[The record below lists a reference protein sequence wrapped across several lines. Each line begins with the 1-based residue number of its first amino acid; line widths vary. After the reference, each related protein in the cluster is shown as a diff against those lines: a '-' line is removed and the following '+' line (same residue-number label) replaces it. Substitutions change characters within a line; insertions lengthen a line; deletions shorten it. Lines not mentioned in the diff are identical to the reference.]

1 MKCTVRHAESSSPLT
16 KWSAAL
22 LAAGLCLIPAMVG
35 AAETGEPARI
45 LPGRQ
50 ADGSVRLHNQT
61 VIRPAGVEVGLGDFP
76 VNVDVDPSGRYAA
89 VLEAGAGPHQVQ
101 IVDIGTHKILS
112 HAAIPEAFGGIAFSP
127 DGRSVACSGAS
138 SEQVYYFPFDEGLL
152 GGPRALRVGADTDRG
167 VVSGVAF
174 DPARPLLAVARLF
187 DNDVT
192 CLDVR
197 TGAVVW
203 RARLGPP
210 TPTSWKAAKEQV
222 SPNDIGRAPGLAR
235 GDEPY
240 RLVWDAGRGRIYASL
255 WGRSEVAV
263 IDARDGRVVA
273 RWACGLHPNELALS
287 RDGRLFV
294 SNGGLNTVSVLS
306 TVDGRC
312 LETLSSSFDS
322 SDLPGATPDSLALSP
337 DGWRLYVANA
347 YNDDVAVFDVTKSGS
362 SRPLG
367 FIPAG
372 WFPSCV
378 RITPNGGHLLVL
390 NARGVEARAN
400 GGSGPVH
407 FPAIKTLYPGSLEI
421 VNIPAGD
428 DFARTLAAW
437 TETVRL
443 GRPEPVVT
451 REKGNPVPADV
462 GGSSPIKYVIY
473 VIKENRTYDQVFGDI
488 REGNGDPALCLFPE
502 RVTPNQHALARQFV
516 LLDNFYANA
525 EVSPS
530 GHEWSM
536 GAYASEFVEKTWPV
550 EYGHWTTKIPYP
562 AEGNFA
568 AAVPGTGYLWNSAE
582 KAGVSYR
589 SYGEFAV
596 LSGNPK
602 PPFVSNIPALKGHM
616 DPLYHPWDVRY
627 RDVDRAAQFIS
638 ELHGFE
644 KTGDM
649 PRLQV
654 LRLPQDHTAGA
665 AAGDWTP
672 TAMVADND
680 LAVGQ
685 LVEAVSRSRFWPQ
698 TAIFIVEDDA
708 QNGPDHVDA
717 HRTTA
722 LVISPYT
729 RRAAVD
735 STPYTTCSMLRT
747 MELILGLPPMTQFD
761 AAATPMWA
769 SFTSKPDVRPFEAQP
784 ETVDMNARNPKG
796 TADARLSAT
805 FDFSHEDAVDD
816 VTLNRVVWASVRG
829 PKSVMPAPRHAAFV
843 REITTGQGDGDDE

>member
-1 MKCTVRHAESSSPLT
+1 MNRTFRPNPSRSPLIRL
-16 KWSAAL
+16 SIL
-22 LAAGLCLIPAMVG
+22 LAVCSPGVAVARAGTP
-35 AAETGEPARI
+35 I

-50 ADGSVRLHNQT
+50 ANGFERLHNQT
-61 VIRPAGVEVGLGDFP
+61 MIRPAGVQVPLGDFP
-76 VNVDVDPSGRYAA
+76 VNVDVDASGRYAA
-89 VLEAGAGPHQVQ
+89 VLEAGAGPHGVE
-101 IVDIGTHKILS
+101 IVDIASHKVVS
-112 HAAIPEAFGGIAFSP
+112 HVTIDEGFGGIAFAP
-127 DGRSVACSGAS
+127 DGRSVVCSGGS
-138 SEQVYYFPFDEGLL
+138 SEQVYRFPVDDGVL
-152 GGPRALRVGADTDRG
+152 GGPSALRVGADTDRG
-167 VVSGVAF
+167 VVSGVTF
-174 DPARPLLAVARLF
+174 SPDGGLLAVARLF

-192 CLDVR
+192 CLNAR

-210 TPTSWKAAKEQV
+210 TRTAWVTSKESV
-222 SPNDIGRAPGLAR
+222 SPNDVGRAPGLAE

-240 RLVWDAGRGRIYASL
+240 RLVWDAARGRIYASL

-263 IDARDGRVVA
+263 IDAKDGRVVA

-294 SNGGLNTVSVLS
+294 SNGGLNSVSVLS
-306 TVDGRC
+306 ANDGHC

-322 SDLPGATPDSLALSP
+322 RDLPGATPDSLALSA
-337 DGWRLYVANA
+337 DGKRLYVANA
-347 YNDDVAVFDVTKSGS
+347 YNDDVAVFDVSKSGS

-367 FIPAG
+367 FVPTG

-378 RITPNGGHLLVL
+378 RLTPDDRRLLVL
-390 NARGVEARAN
+390 NARGVEAKAN
-400 GGSGPVH
+400 GRSDPLH
-407 FPAIKTLYPGSLEI
+407 YPAIKTLYPGTLQIVSLPDE
-421 VNIPAGD
+421 D
-428 DFARTLAAW
+428 DLPRALATW
-437 TETVRL
+437 TETVRE

-451 REKGNPVPADV
+451 RAAGNPVPAEV
-462 GGSSPIKYVIY
+462 GGASPIRYVIY

-488 REGNGDPALCLFPE
+488 REGNGDPALCLFPDK
-502 RVTPNQHALARQFV
+502 VTPNQHALARQFV

-550 EYGHWTTKIPYP
+550 DYKSWKSKVPYP

-568 AAVPGTGYLWNSAE
+568 AAIPGTGYLWNSAAR
-582 KAGVSYR
+582 AGVTYR

-596 LSGNPK
+596 LTGHAK
-602 PPFVSNIPALKGHM
+602 PPFVSNLPVLQGHI
-616 DPLYHPWDVRY
+616 DPDYHPWDIHY
-627 RDVDRAAQFIS
+627 RDVDRVARFVD
-638 ELHGFE
+638 ELHRYE
-644 KTGDM
+644 KAGDM

-654 LRLPQDHTAGA
+654 MRLPQDHTAGA
-665 AAGDWTP
+665 APGDWTP

-680 LAVGQ
+680 LAVGR
-685 LVEAVSRSRFWPQ
+685 LVDAVSHSKFWPQ
-698 TAIFIVEDDA
+698 TAIFVVEDDA

-722 LVISPYT
+722 LVVSPYT

-761 AAATPMWA
+761 ASATPMWE
-769 SFTSKPDVRPFEAQP
+769 SFTPTPDLRPFVVLP

-796 TADARLSAT
+796 TADAKLSAT

-816 VTLNRVVWASVRG
+816 ITLNQVVWHSVRG
-829 PKSVMPAPRHAAFV
+829 AHSVMPAPRLAAFV
-843 REITTGQGDGDDE
+843 REITTGQGEDDDD